1 MFFKTSTVFKVYETR
16 KGAENY
22 IAKMT
27 GVDLH
32 IEVIDNRF
40 FVVG

>member
-1 MFFKTSTVFKVYETR
+1 MFFKTDTVFKVYETQ
-16 KGAENY
+16 KGAERY

-27 GVDLH
+27 GVELR
-32 IEVIDNRF
+32 IEIIDNRF

>member
-1 MFFKTSTVFKVYETR
+1 MFFKTSTVFKVYETQ
-16 KGAENY
+16 KAAERY

-27 GVDLH
+27 GVELH
-32 IEVIDNRF
+32 IEIIDNRF